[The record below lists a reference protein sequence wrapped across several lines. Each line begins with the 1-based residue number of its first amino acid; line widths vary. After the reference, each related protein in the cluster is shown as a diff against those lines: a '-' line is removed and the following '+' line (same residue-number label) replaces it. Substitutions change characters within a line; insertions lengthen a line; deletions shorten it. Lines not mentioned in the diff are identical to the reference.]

1 MKTLKVYI
9 VTASILLAG
18 VGVAS
23 AKQGKEKAK
32 KGESKAQTEKK
43 GGSGAKDIAVKKQGS
58 PTSGS
63 STGGAKQTATP
74 AGGK

>member
-9 VTASILLAG
+9 ITASILLAG

-32 KGESKAQTEKK
+32 KGETKAKTEKK
-43 GGSGAKDIAVKKQGS
+43 GGSDAKDIAVKKQGS
-58 PTSGS
+58 STSS
-63 STGGAKQTATP
+63 MNANKAATAP
-74 AGGK
+74 AVSK